1 MRYSFPLSL
10 SIAIFYASLLLSC
23 SDSSS
28 DSTKDDSFSDIAIR
42 YCRNSAHCLPDEVCV
57 KGICQKKDTV
67 DVGEENYPDSSYDLL
82 DTAGEISNLDIEIS
96 DIEISDYG
104 DVGVDIISEY
114 TLGISSVYE
123 GSAGESI
130 NEEYNLRSVSGY
142 SGMGIIGNDE
152 YEINSVRFR

>member
-1 MRYSFPLSL
+1 MRYPLPLFL
-10 SIAIFYASLLLSC
+10 SVAISYASLLLSC

-28 DSTKDDSFSDIAIR
+28 GSTMDDSPSDIDII
-42 YCRNSAHCLPDEVCV
+42 YCRNSAQCLPDEVCV
-57 KGICQKKDTV
+57 NGICQKIV
-67 DVGEENYPDSSYDLL
+67 D
-82 DTAGEISNLDIEIS
+82 AQGEIPSDSLHDLSDTDTDGEIFEPDIEIS
-96 DIEISDYG
+96 DTGISDYG
-104 DVGVDIISEY
+104 DVGADVISEY

-123 GSAGESI
+123 GSAGECI